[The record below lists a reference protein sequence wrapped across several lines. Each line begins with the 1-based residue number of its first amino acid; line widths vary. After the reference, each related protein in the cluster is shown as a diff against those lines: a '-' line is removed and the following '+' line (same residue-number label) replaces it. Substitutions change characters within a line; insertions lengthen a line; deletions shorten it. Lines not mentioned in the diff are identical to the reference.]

1 MKHVV
6 MTPAE
11 GKKLIDGID
20 AKLKEYALGHVVN
33 TEELSALNLRDAGQ
47 LIREAVLEYE
57 DDRLAAG
64 RKGKVA
70 APPVVEKKA

>member
-1 MKHVV
+1 MKLIV

-20 AKLKEYALGHVVN
+20 AKLKLYALDSVVS
-33 TEELSALNLRDAGQ
+33 TEGLNALNLRDAAQ

-57 DDRLAAG
+57 EARLAAG
-64 RKGKVA
+64 RESKPTEASKA
-70 APPVVEKKA
+70 AK